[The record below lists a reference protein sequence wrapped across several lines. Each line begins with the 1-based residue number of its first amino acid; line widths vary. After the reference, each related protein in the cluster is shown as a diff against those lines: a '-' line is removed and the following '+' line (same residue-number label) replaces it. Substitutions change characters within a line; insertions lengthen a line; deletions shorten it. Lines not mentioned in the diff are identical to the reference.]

1 MGTTRCPDW
10 RHPRLPYTWDRYAGK
25 DRAPEWSHMEPGVL
39 MAVVGA
45 KSTRSR
51 PLCVA
56 VGCSIHASEPG
67 PINRYVTPQSTRWL
81 LRKPL
86 LCVHCASLKERL
98 KLRGE
103 RRWFVFF
110 QFFVRQVTHHL
121 PEGTAPHRLH
131 PPPLA
136 RIDEN
141 PSLDPGSD

>member
-1 MGTTRCPDW
+1 MSKGTARCPDW

-81 LRKPL
+81 LRKPV
-86 LCVHCASLKERL
+86 LCEPQRAAQIEGIRPRNSSKATEEDGQMKMARFAA
-98 KLRGE
+98 KL
-103 RRWFVFF
+103 
-110 QFFVRQVTHHL
+110 
-121 PEGTAPHRLH
+121 
-131 PPPLA
+131 
-136 RIDEN
+136 
-141 PSLDPGSD
+141 S